1 MKRDEAMEITERSL
15 AQLNESLKNGKSESY
30 LAYLNTIARFPHYSF
45 RNLLLIE
52 QQLPTATR
60 VAGYNAWRKLGRW
73 VKEGESGI
81 GIIAPLAIR
90 AKNKTEDT
98 EVFGFKIVHV
108 FDVSQTDGAPLPS
121 LAQASGD
128 PLGNIRFLEMVYSK
142 LGIYLEIVDLP
153 SGHFGTSRG
162 GHVQINSELTVAE
175 HFQTMVHELAHE
187 LLHTSPRENK
197 IRVSK
202 QVEELEAES
211 VAYVVS
217 QAHGVE
223 CRDASLDYIHLYQ
236 GDEELLAN
244 SLERIRKTAV
254 SILTHISDAK
264 ETCEAAEVSY
274 AA

>member
-1 MKRDEAMEITERSL
+1 MKRDEAMQITEQSL

-30 LAYLNTIARFPHYSF
+30 LAYLDTIAKFPHYSF

-52 QQLPTATR
+52 QQFPTATQ

-90 AKNKTEDT
+90 AKNNNEDA
-98 EVFGFKIVHV
+98 EVFGFRIVHV
-108 FDVSQTDGAPLPS
+108 FDVSQTDGATLPS
-121 LAQASGD
+121 LARASGD
-128 PLGNIRFLEMVYSK
+128 PLGNIRFLEMAYSK
-142 LGIYLEIVDLP
+142 LGIHCELVDLP

-162 GHVQINSELTVAE
+162 GHVQINSELTAAE
-175 HFQTMVHELAHE
+175 RFQTMVHELAHE
-187 LLHTSPRENK
+187 LLHTSPEIK

-217 QAHGVE
+217 QAYGVD
-223 CRDASLDYIHLYQ
+223 CRDASLEYIHLYQ

-244 SLERIRKTAV
+244 SMERIRKTAV
-254 SILTHISDAK
+254 SILTHLSDAK
-264 ETCEAAEVSY
+264 ETHESPEVSY